1 MSENMETI
9 SLINNLLSTQNPLLP
24 ALVSKRMYFGLSW
37 GLVLASLTLAA
48 LRWRQRADG
57 WLGRWLPLVML
68 LWCLLPGPLSPD
80 FWLGLAFRT
89 PSLLLAL
96 LCGWVLLHHYW
107 PRWLTPA
114 PLAAMHTWA
123 PALALLGWVLLLDA
137 FAVWPVSLYEWG
149 FAPLALGLMALLAF
163 LPWILRGAGSLSL
176 LLLVALVLHLL
187 LRLPT
192 GNVLDVLLDPL
203 LWLYLQLQWI
213 WRRLC
218 RH

>member
-1 MSENMETI
+1 METT
-9 SLINNLLSTQNPLLP
+9 SLINALLSTQSPLLP
-24 ALVSKRMYFGLSW
+24 ALAAKRLYFGLSW
-37 GLVLASLTLAA
+37 GLVLASLALAA

-57 WLGRWLPLVML
+57 RLGRWLPPAVL

-96 LCGWVLLHHYW
+96 LCGWLLLHHYR
-107 PRWLTPA
+107 PRWLAPA
-114 PLAAMHTWA
+114 PLEAIHTWT
-123 PALALLGWVLLLDA
+123 PAVALLGWVLLLDA

-149 FAPLALGLMALLAF
+149 FAPLALGVMALLAF
-163 LPWILRGAGSLSL
+163 LPWILREASTLSL
-176 LLLVALVLHLL
+176 LLLMALVLHLV

-203 LWLYLQLQWI
+203 LWLYLQLQWS
-213 WRRLC
+213 WRRL
-218 RH
+218 RRR